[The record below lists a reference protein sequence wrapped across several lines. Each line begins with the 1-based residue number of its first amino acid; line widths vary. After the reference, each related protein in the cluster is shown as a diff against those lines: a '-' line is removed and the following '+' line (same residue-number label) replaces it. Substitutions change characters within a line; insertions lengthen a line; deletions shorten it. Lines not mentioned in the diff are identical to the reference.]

1 MSQTKRKKKELQ
13 TSLWLPGKL
22 QKIKIPALYTQIKL
36 ADLISSG
43 RVPYPWG
50 TMTKTL
56 APAIYNAY

>member
-1 MSQTKRKKKELQ
+1 MSQKKKNLQ

-22 QKIKIPALYTQIKL
+22 EKIKIPALCTQIKWD
-36 ADLISSG
+36 DLISSG